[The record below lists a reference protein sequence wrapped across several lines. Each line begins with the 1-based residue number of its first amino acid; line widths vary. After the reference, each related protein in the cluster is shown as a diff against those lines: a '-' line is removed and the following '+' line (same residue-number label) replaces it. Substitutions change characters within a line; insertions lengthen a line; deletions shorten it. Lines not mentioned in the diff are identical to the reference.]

1 MKRVAIIGD
10 FCYPNFAGGSSKH
23 VFDLI
28 TNFPRHGLDISLLT
42 RKRDESSQYKADDIQ
57 AVQVY
62 NNLKRANKIKE
73 LSKLALLNP
82 YYYFSVL
89 RGCDYVLLQHPI
101 MGMIGG
107 IVARILGKRVIIY
120 HYHGPL
126 HLEYQAKIG
135 GKNFRYKL
143 LWLFQKITAKCASL
157 ILVHSEYMKD
167 IAMQEH
173 RISED
178 KLKFLPP
185 YIDLPDKISSLSWWK
200 DEPDKTTLLIPRRLT
215 ARTGIIEFLQGFLN
229 LSEMERL
236 HYHIYITGTG
246 ELAPRIKD
254 IAQEHADAITY
265 LGFVTYDELRS
276 IYDHVDAVVVPTLSL
291 EGFGYV
297 ILEAMAC
304 GSSVIVSKT
313 CGGGYEFITRQL
325 GAEYTF
331 DVYDSNSIRQTLEFI
346 RSCPSD
352 RDSYKNL
359 ARRFSPE
366 NMIQQYLAYLK

>member
-57 AVQVY
+57 AVAVY
-62 NNLKRANKIKE
+62 DDLKRSGKIKE
-73 LSKLALLNP
+73 LNKLALFNP
-82 YYYFSVL
+82 YYYFSLL

-135 GKNFRYKL
+135 GRNFRYKL
-143 LWLFQKITAKCASL
+143 LWLFQKITVKCASL
-157 ILVHSEYMKD
+157 ILVHSEYMKN

-173 RISED
+173 GISEE
-178 KLKFLPP
+178 KINFLPP
-185 YIDLPDKISSLSWWK
+185 YIDLPDNISSLSWRN
-200 DEPDKTTLLIPRRLT
+200 DESDKTTLLIPRRLT
-215 ARTGIIEFLQGFLN
+215 ARTGVIEFLEGFLN
-229 LSEMERL
+229 LPESEQQ

-246 ELAPRIKD
+246 ELAPRIKE
-254 IAQEHADAITY
+254 IAREHADTITY
-265 LGFVTYDELRS
+265 WGFVTYDELRA
-276 IYDHVDAVVVPTLSL
+276 IYGHVDAVVVPTISL
-291 EGFGYV
+291 EGLGYV
-297 ILEAMAC
+297 ILEAMVC
-304 GSSVIVSKT
+304 GSSVIVSET
-313 CGGGYEFITRQL
+313 CGGGYEFVTREL
-325 GAEYTF
+325 GGEYTF
-331 DVYDSNSIRQTLEFI
+331 DVYDSDSIRRTLDFI
-346 RSCPSD
+346 RSHPNN
-352 RDSYKNL
+352 RDFYKNIS
-359 ARRFSPE
+359 RRFSTD
-366 NMIQQYLAYLK
+366 NMIRQYLVYLK